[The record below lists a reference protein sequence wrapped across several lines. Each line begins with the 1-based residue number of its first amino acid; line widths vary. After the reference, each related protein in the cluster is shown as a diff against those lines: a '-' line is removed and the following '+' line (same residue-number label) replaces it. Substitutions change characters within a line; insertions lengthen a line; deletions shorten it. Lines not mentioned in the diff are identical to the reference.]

1 MRRLYLRIYL
11 AVVASL
17 AAFALV
23 AGLMWHS
30 FGQPWWSEEAF
41 GTVARNVLPPAAAPA
56 AEQQAARTQAVTLL
70 TAPTI
75 DRTAIERLRTE
86 QIALA
91 DQASK
96 RIAQA
101 LADAADVM
109 TPDQRRKVGDRLN
122 WLRRFHGGDEPR

>member
-1 MRRLYLRIYL
+1 M
-11 AVVASL
+11 
-17 AAFALV
+17 
-23 AGLMWHS
+23 
-30 FGQPWWSEEAF
+30 
-41 GTVARNVLPPAAAPA
+41 
-56 AEQQAARTQAVTLL
+56 
-70 TAPTI
+70 
-75 DRTAIERLRTE
+75 
-86 QIALA
+86 A